1 MVLDFVVRVS
11 HAVAGILGIFVEAC
25 VDLHFQTVVSAV
37 ASNRMHLGGGM
48 TESELVRSERTALE
62 LVHTLAAAQVTLVS
76 PQSKLRCVAASPFR
90 IASGGICLPALQD
103 PTCDVNYV

>member
-37 ASNRMHLGGGM
+37 ASNRMHLG
-48 TESELVRSERTALE
+48 V
-62 LVHTLAAAQVTLVS
+62 
-76 PQSKLRCVAASPFR
+76 
-90 IASGGICLPALQD
+90 
-103 PTCDVNYV
+103 